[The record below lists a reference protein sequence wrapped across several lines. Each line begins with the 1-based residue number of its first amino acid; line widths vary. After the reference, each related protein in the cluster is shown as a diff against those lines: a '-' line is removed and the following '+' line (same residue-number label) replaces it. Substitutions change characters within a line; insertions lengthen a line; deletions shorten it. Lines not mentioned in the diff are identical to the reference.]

1 MRITVAFAIASRTIQ
16 KSASGVLFHWYYT
29 IQNTVV
35 VPSAFFSEVSEPY
48 MSFEISKKIRTTFD
62 NLGRCLREVVLKLVD
77 CRFQRALATQRIDY
91 FLASS
96 ISPQKMF
103 IAPRKPRAP
112 INKGSANENSIEVKI
127 PYKDRREIKAPT
139 GSIKKD
145 KALPIFCDALK
156 TSSASTLVVS
166 LRSSNS

>member
-1 MRITVAFAIASRTIQ
+1 
-16 KSASGVLFHWYYT
+16 
-29 IQNTVV
+29 
-35 VPSAFFSEVSEPY
+35 
-48 MSFEISKKIRTTFD
+48 MSFENSKKIRTTFGS
-62 NLGRCLREVVLKLVD
+62 LGRCLREVVLRFVD
-77 CRFQRALATQRIDY
+77 CHFQRTLATERMDY

-103 IAPRKPRAP
+103 IAPRKPRAT
-112 INKGSANENSIEVKI
+112 INKGSENENSIDVKI

-156 TSSASTLVVS
+156 TSSASALVVS